1 MPAFDPD
8 EYLKK
13 KEGSTFDP
21 DQYLAKKEKS
31 IGEKFMEPIKSMNV
45 EDWKKSSLSGPL
57 LQTLG
62 GLTGSGPEQDKMLQ
76 EGLAGVK
83 RKGDEILQGIGN
95 FILDPAT
102 GISNAY
108 NAITENP
115 AGAAGNVV
123 KGLAYDP
130 QFIPGAAKAAV
141 QAPKAVINT
150 AKNVAPVV
158 KDVAGA
164 VISPIQTTKNFAGG
178 FREGYFNPE
187 HRPLTSAMAPLEEYY
202 FPQDAINKFKQG
214 LISKEELETTRLP
227 NARQD
232 LFPTARDQ
240 SALAASSKLP
250 GGQELIPLQG
260 RKMEAFGEQLG
271 REYGNKPLMGIA
283 DLIGGLGGIAA
294 TGFPV
299 TPSLALKGYQGLATR
314 RLGQSA
320 NFDPDFQRLYRSP
333 GPIAPAQTP
342 KQASME
348 AAASKINPT
357 QPVAPVQPAPQAAA
371 PIAAVEPPPQAG
383 SAPIANETFSQQLE
397 NWKNTQGY
405 KGPETT
411 PKITTGPVAPVVETQ
426 LPVVTPPAGPQLTST
441 QQARA
446 LLDKMREQQKAG
458 KTVEKT
464 PKQLERE
471 QQRDLAAAEK
481 QFADTAID
489 AAMKSKPITETV
501 PLDPSRSAYND
512 SNATKG
518 KVKHLLKMGHDEMPV
533 IPGMTET
540 QVIEAMFKK
549 SLSTRKNK
557 PSNVSEMLVDPDK
570 MWNTLKEPENITPLE
585 KSVSQ
590 MDQTVRDQ
598 VEQLLRKQSIGV
610 TDPTT
615 QKLIAEHLELFDKYR
630 IKK

>member
-31 IGEKFMEPIKSMNV
+31 IGEKFMEPLKSISV

-130 QFIPGAAKAAV
+130 QFISGAAKAAV

-187 HRPLTSAMAPLEEYY
+187 GARPGKSATVPLQEHYYPKEAVDQFNKGLMSLDELEASRIYNAKNELFTTPSARSALDTATTNAQGQKMIPLE
-202 FPQDAINKFKQG
+202 
-214 LISKEELETTRLP
+214 
-227 NARQD
+227 
-232 LFPTARDQ
+232 
-240 SALAASSKLP
+240 
-250 GGQELIPLQG
+250 G

-271 REYGNKPLMGIA
+271 REYANKPLMGIA
-283 DLIGGLGGIAA
+283 DLIGGIGGVA
-294 TGFPV
+294 TTGIPI
-299 TPSLALKGYQGLATR
+299 TPSLGLKAYQGLKTR
-314 RLGQSA
+314 QLGQA
-320 NFDPDFQRLYRSP
+320 AGFDPEFSTNYLNATGGKFA
-333 GPIAPAQTP
+333 GPVAPAPTP
-342 KQASME
+342 KQISME
-348 AAASKINPT
+348 VAASKINPP
-357 QPVAPVQPAPQAAA
+357 QPV
-371 PIAAVEPPPQAG
+371 PQAG
-383 SAPIANETFSQQLE
+383 SAPIGNETFSQQLE
-397 NWKNTQGY
+397 NFKRIQGN
-405 KGPETT
+405 KGPEITT
-411 PKITTGPVAPVVETQ
+411 TTGPVAPAPAPT
-426 LPVVTPPAGPQLTST
+426 PVASPAPASTPTPTPTPTVQAVKPSELIR
-441 QQARA
+441 QQIDEIDNQASV
-446 LLDKMREQQKAG
+446 LHENNVGIVKPD
-458 KTVEKT
+458 T
-464 PKQLERE
+464 PEGNAYQAQMGELRSKVKEL
-471 QQRDLAAAEK
+471 EK
-481 QFADTAID
+481 QYDEAVKLE
-489 AAMKSKPITETV
+489 KS
-501 PLDPSRSAYND
+501 
-512 SNATKG
+512 
-518 KVKHLLKMGHDEMPV
+518 
-533 IPGMTET
+533 
-540 QVIEAMFKK
+540 EARKEKNLAKK
-549 SLSTRKNK
+549 QG
-557 PSNVSEMLVDPDK
+557 PSNVSQMLVDPDK